1 MAAPFPGCQAKESG
15 VPSQGIWGANIFLLI
30 VGFKMEIDRTGLG
43 TGNTRT
49 TAVETAVLSRCI
61 QDPSHNLNFQTHK
74 TCMVPNL
81 HPKRKV
87 TQV

>member
-1 MAAPFPGCQAKESG
+1 MWVSIDGGGGGGHYAREK
-15 VPSQGIWGANIFLLI
+15 PSNIFLLI

-43 TGNTRT
+43 TGNTKT
-49 TAVETAVLSRCI
+49 IAVETAVLSRCI